1 VHGLRANLARDRWL
15 ECHDG
20 RGAAGYHAAIAGKAS
35 QDAAWGGEL
44 AMGAWVALTLLMIAG
59 LALLL
64 RADAGSIAG
73 FDPSDFAIAVAAL
86 AMVIFLGSSIAGSYR
101 GRAGQAVRDLLT
113 WVTMALLLVAGY
125 SYRDEIFSLGYRVI
139 GELLP
144 PGSNLRGEAQVEGA
158 QAIRIRRRSDG
169 HFVVKPQVNGVS
181 LTMLV
186 DTGAST
192 VVLKPADAQRLGVDT
207 ERLRYSVPVQTA
219 NGTTY
224 AAHVRLRSVNLGPI
238 VLNDVEALVA
248 KPGALKE
255 NLLGMSFLS
264 RLRSYEFS
272 GEFLTLR
279 I

>member
-1 VHGLRANLARDRWL
+1 M
-15 ECHDG
+15 
-20 RGAAGYHAAIAGKAS
+20 
-35 QDAAWGGEL
+35 
-44 AMGAWVALTLLMIAG
+44 MGAWVALTLLVIAG

-73 FDPSDFAIAVAAL
+73 FDPSDFAIAVASL
-86 AMVIFLGSSIAGSYR
+86 AMLVFLASSLAGSYR
-101 GRAGQAVRDLLT
+101 GRALQAARDLFT
-113 WVTMALLLVAGY
+113 WAAVALLLVGGY
-125 SYRDEIFSLGYRVI
+125 SYREELFSLAYRVA

-144 PGSNLRGEAQVEGA
+144 PGYALRSETVVEGERA
-158 QAIRIRRRSDG
+158 VRIRRRPDG
-169 HFVVKPQVNGVS
+169 HFVVRTKGNGVS

-192 VVLKPADAQRLGVDT
+192 VVLKPVDAQRLGIDLEKLKYT
-207 ERLRYSVPVQTA
+207 VPVQTA

-224 AAHVRLRSVNLGPI
+224 AASVRLRTLQLGPI
-238 VLNDVEALVA
+238 NLSDVDALVA

-272 GEFLTLR
+272 GDSLTLR
-279 I
+279 S